1 MAPAKME
8 DVSMEVILRED
19 VDKLGRRGE
28 VVKVTEGY
36 GRNFLLP
43 RGLALAVN
51 EANKAMIAKERKS
64 HEARM
69 AKEKAE
75 FQAVADRINGIRF
88 VAPRKVGENDILYG
102 SVTSGDIADFLKGKG
117 VEIDKRKVQLE
128 EPIKK
133 LGEHEVQVKLH
144 PEVTARLKVLV
155 TKEG

>member
-1 MAPAKME
+1 
-8 DVSMEVILRED
+8 MEVILRAD

-43 RGLALAVN
+43 RGLALVVN

-64 HEARM
+64 HELRM

-88 VAPRKVGENDILYG
+88 VAPRKVGENDMLYG

-144 PEVTARLKVLV
+144 PEVSARLKVLV

>member
-1 MAPAKME
+1 
-8 DVSMEVILRED
+8 MEVILRED

-28 VVKVTEGY
+28 VVKVAEGY

-43 RGLALAVN
+43 RGLALVVN
-51 EANKAMIAKERKS
+51 EANKAMITKERKQ
-64 HEARM
+64 HELRM

-88 VAPRKVGENDILYG
+88 VAPRKVGENDALYG

-117 VEIDKRKVQLE
+117 VDIDKRKVQLE

-144 PEVTARLKVLV
+144 PEVSARLKVLV

>member
-1 MAPAKME
+1 
-8 DVSMEVILRED
+8 MEVILRED

-28 VVKVTEGY
+28 VVKVAEGY

-43 RGLALAVN
+43 RGLALVVN
-51 EANKAMIAKERKS
+51 EANKAMIAKERKA
-64 HEARM
+64 HELRM

-88 VAPRKVGENDILYG
+88 VAPRKVGENDVLYG

-144 PEVTARLKVLV
+144 PEVAAKLKVLV

>member
-1 MAPAKME
+1 
-8 DVSMEVILRED
+8 MEVILRED

-28 VVKVTEGY
+28 VVKVAEGY

-43 RGLALAVN
+43 RGLALLVN

-144 PEVTARLKVLV
+144 PEVSARLKVLV